1 MIDFKS
7 PKLIKIQGD
16 VQQTGHLRFLE
27 HSEQLPF
34 EIRRVFWITNVPENG
49 IRGVHAH
56 REEVQILVALQG
68 VLQVILENKKGE
80 LFNFKLDQPGQGL
93 VLPAMHWSE
102 VIFQQDA
109 ILLGLGNCKFSESDY
124 IRDKQAYD
132 QI

>member
-7 PKLIKIQGD
+7 PKLIKIHGD
-16 VQQTGHLRFLE
+16 VQQTGQLRFLE

-34 EIRRVFWITNVPENG
+34 EIRRVFWIMNVPENG

-56 REEVQILVALQG
+56 REEAQILVAMKG
-68 VLQVILENKKGE
+68 VLQVCLENKKGE
-80 LFNFKLDQPGQGL
+80 LFNFKLDHPDQGL
-93 VLPAMHWSE
+93 FLPPMYWSE
-102 VIFQQDA
+102 VSFHQGA
-109 ILLGLGNCKFSESDY
+109 ILLGLGNCKYSESDY